1 MNKLVKGSVAGAT
14 GVALLMGG
22 FGTYALWNDSVGVP
36 GGEVNSGV
44 LTIAAGTQTWSDA
57 STDAA
62 DTLWAPATDVIVPGD
77 VIELQQVLT
86 INAEGKNL
94 QGNLLLNTSDLQAA
108 YGNSLTVAVTT
119 DEPALVAVPQSNEFV
134 FDADALTD
142 PAVTATVTFTFDRAT
157 SGVVAQNAAADLADA
172 SFDLTQVRP

>member
-14 GVALLMGG
+14 GIALLMGG

-57 STDAA
+57 STDAT
-62 DTLWAPATDVIVPGD
+62 DTLWDPATDVIVPGD

-94 QGNLLLNTSDLQAA
+94 QGNLLLNTTDLETA
-108 YGNSLTVAVTT
+108 YGSSVTVAVST
-119 DEPALVAVPQSNEFV
+119 DEPALVAGEVNDFV

-142 PAVTATVTFTFDRAT
+142 PTVTATVTFTFDRAT
-157 SGVVAQNAAADLADA
+157 SGVVAQNTAADLADA